1 MSKAQQAIDGVQGKD
16 WKITSKMGNRIH
28 PVTKAP
34 KHHNGTDIWSPH
46 EPCWIEAPYD
56 GVITEAKKSTA
67 AGGGFG
73 NFVMIAHKINGEQY
87 TTVYAHMQDGSV
99 KVKVG
104 QKIEAGTP
112 LGKMGTTGMSTGK
125 HLHWELHKGRKY
137 AWSATG
143 LNFIEPVAFFDA
155 LIKLEAIKG
164 TAKDQT
170 PADAPAAPAPV
181 HGRAKQK
188 VAPVKPS
195 VAPAKGERAYPGRL
209 LRRGEPAGPDVLYI
223 QNKLGVNPPG
233 PFGPLTHKAV
243 VALQRKH
250 KLKAD
255 GIVGPLTWSKLG

>member
-56 GVITEAKKSTA
+56 GVVVEARKSTA

-73 NFVMIAHKINGEQY
+73 NFVKMSHKINGEHY
-87 TTVYAHMQDGSV
+87 VTIYAHMVDGSI
-99 KVKVG
+99 KVKPG

-112 LGKMGTTGMSTGK
+112 LGKMGSTGMSTGK
-125 HLHWELHKGRKY
+125 HLHWELQKSKTY
-137 AWSATG
+137 AWNATG

-170 PADAPAAPAPV
+170 PVDAPTAPAPF
-181 HGRAKQK
+181 HGKASTKT
-188 VAPVKPS
+188 AS
-195 VAPAKGERAYPGRL
+195 VAPKPG
-209 LRRGEPAGPDVLYI
+209 PAGTYTVVPGDTLTRIANRNGTTVARLVELNGIKNANLI
-223 QNKLGVNPPG
+223 QVGQVIKLG
-233 PFGPLTHKAV
+233 
-243 VALQRKH
+243 
-250 KLKAD
+250 
-255 GIVGPLTWSKLG
+255 

>member
-16 WKITSKMGNRIH
+16 WKITSIMGNRIH

-46 EPCWIEAPYD
+46 EPCWIEAPFD

-73 NFVMIAHKINGEQY
+73 NYVMIAHKINGEQY
-87 TTVYAHMQDGSV
+87 TTVYAHMQDDSV
-99 KVKVG
+99 KVKIG
-104 QKIEAGTP
+104 QKVEAGTP

-125 HLHWELHKGRKY
+125 HLHWELHKGKKY
-137 AWSATG
+137 EWSATG

-170 PADAPAAPAPV
+170 PADAPAAPSPV
-181 HGRAKQK
+181 HGKAKQK
-188 VAPVKPS
+188 AAPVTPKPLT
-195 VAPAKGERAYPGRL
+195 VAPASASKTYTVVKGDNLTKIASRNGTTVQRL
-209 LRRGEPAGPDVLYI
+209 VELNGLKNANLI
-223 QNKLGVNPPG
+223 QVGQSIKLP
-233 PFGPLTHKAV
+233 
-243 VALQRKH
+243 
-250 KLKAD
+250 
-255 GIVGPLTWSKLG
+255 

>member
-16 WKITSKMGNRIH
+16 WKITSIMGNRIH

-56 GVITEAKKSTA
+56 AVVVDARKSTA

-73 NFVMIAHKINGEQY
+73 NFVTLSHKINGEDY
-87 TTVYAHMQDGSV
+87 VTIYAHMVDDSI
-99 KVKVG
+99 KVKQG
-104 QKIEAGTP
+104 QKITAGTP
-112 LGKMGTTGMSTGK
+112 LGKMGSTGMSTGK
-125 HLHWELHKGRKY
+125 HLHWELQKAKKY
-137 AWSATG
+137 AWNATG

-188 VAPVKPS
+188 PVAPKPVS
-195 VAPAKGERAYPGRL
+195 VAPTPPLAGTYIVVKGDNLSRIASRNGTTVAELVRINGLKNANLINVGQVL
-209 LRRGEPAGPDVLYI
+209 KLR
-223 QNKLGVNPPG
+223 
-233 PFGPLTHKAV
+233 
-243 VALQRKH
+243 
-250 KLKAD
+250 
-255 GIVGPLTWSKLG
+255 

>member
-16 WKITSKMGNRIH
+16 WKITSIMGNRIH

-56 GVITEAKKSTA
+56 AVVVDARKSTA

-73 NFVMIAHKINGEQY
+73 NFVTLSHKINGEDY
-87 TTVYAHMQDGSV
+87 VTIYAHMVDDSI
-99 KVKVG
+99 KVKQG
-104 QKIEAGTP
+104 QKITAGTP
-112 LGKMGTTGMSTGK
+112 LGKMGSTGMSTGK
-125 HLHWELHKGRKY
+125 HLHWELQKAKKY
-137 AWSATG
+137 AWNATG

-181 HGRAKQK
+181 HGKAKQK
-188 VAPVKPS
+188 PVAPKPVS
-195 VAPAKGERAYPGRL
+195 VAPTPPLAGTYTVVKGDNLSRIASRNGTTVAELVRINGLKNANLINVGQVLKLRQTGR
-209 LRRGEPAGPDVLYI
+209 VC
-223 QNKLGVNPPG
+223 
-233 PFGPLTHKAV
+233 
-243 VALQRKH
+243 
-250 KLKAD
+250 
-255 GIVGPLTWSKLG
+255 

>member
-16 WKITSKMGNRIH
+16 WKITSIMGNRIH

-56 GVITEAKKSTA
+56 AVVVDARKSTA

-73 NFVMIAHKINGEQY
+73 NFVTLSHKINGEDY
-87 TTVYAHMQDGSV
+87 VTIYAHMVDDSI
-99 KVKVG
+99 KVKQG
-104 QKIEAGTP
+104 QKITAGTP
-112 LGKMGTTGMSTGK
+112 LGKMGSTGMSTGK
-125 HLHWELHKGRKY
+125 HLHWELQKAKKY
-137 AWSATG
+137 AWNPTG

-164 TAKDQT
+164 TAKDET

-188 VAPVKPS
+188 AVTPKPVS
-195 VAPAKGERAYPGRL
+195 VAPTPPLAGTYIVVKGDNLTRIASRNGTTVAELVRINGLKNANLINVGQVL
-209 LRRGEPAGPDVLYI
+209 KLR
-223 QNKLGVNPPG
+223 
-233 PFGPLTHKAV
+233 
-243 VALQRKH
+243 
-250 KLKAD
+250 
-255 GIVGPLTWSKLG
+255 